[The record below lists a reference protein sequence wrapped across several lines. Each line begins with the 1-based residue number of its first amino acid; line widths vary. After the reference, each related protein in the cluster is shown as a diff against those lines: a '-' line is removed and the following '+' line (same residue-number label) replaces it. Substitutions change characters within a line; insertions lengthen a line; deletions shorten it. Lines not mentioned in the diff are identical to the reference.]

1 MMEGLVSWTALYYD
15 DKCGEEEPLKKIVT
29 KFGGSSLADAGQFAK
44 VKSILALDPA
54 RRYVVPSAPG
64 RRFKEDEKVTDLLY
78 RCHALAAK
86 GEDYQETFDKIAARY
101 MDIAEELG
109 LSLDLGAVLDEVDER
124 IGAGASADWCASRG
138 EYLGGMLLADY
149 LGWRF
154 FDPAKGILFDETG
167 RFDAERTQVVLSEAL
182 ADGEPTVVPGFFGSK
197 PNGEVHTFSRGG
209 SDVTGAIVARAVGA
223 DMYENWTDVSGFLIA
238 DPRIID
244 KPEGIEVITYKELRE
259 LSYMGATVLHEDAI
273 FPVRQ
278 QGIPINIR
286 NTNAPEDS
294 GTWIVGSTCQKSKYV
309 ITGIAGKKGF
319 CSINIEKDM
328 MNSEIGFG
336 RKVLQAFEENGISFE
351 HVPSGIDTLTVF
363 VHQDEFM
370 HKEQKVVAG
379 IHRLANPDS
388 IEIESDLA
396 LIAVVGRGMKSTR
409 GTAGR
414 IFSALA
420 HANVNVR
427 MIDQGSSEQNII
439 IGVADEDFETAIK
452 AIYDIFVVTR
462 L

>member
-44 VKSILALDPA
+44 VKRILALDPA

-78 RCHALAAK
+78 RCHELAAR

-223 DMYENWTDVSGFLIA
+223 DMYENWTDVSGFLMA
-238 DPRIID
+238 DPRVVENPREIRS
-244 KPEGIEVITYKELRE
+244 ITYKELRE
-259 LSYMGATVLHEDAI
+259 LSYMGASVLHEDAM
-273 FPVRQ
+273 FPVHKA
-278 QGIPINIR
+278 GIPTNIR
-286 NTNAPEDS
+286 NTNLPEHP
-294 GTWIVGSTCQKSKYV
+294 GTLISLDMPEETDVPT
-309 ITGIAGKKGF
+309 ITGIAGHKGF
-319 CSINIEKDM
+319 SVIFVEKAM
-328 MNSEIGFG
+328 MNSELGFG
-336 RKVLQAFEENGISFE
+336 RKVLSVLEECGISFE
-351 HVPSGIDTLTVF
+351 HLPTGIDTMSV
-363 VHQDEFM
+363 
-370 HKEQKVVAG
+370 VVAQDALAPHREQVVHRIMEVVEPDTLT
-379 IHRLANPDS
+379 IHDDMS
-388 IEIESDLA
+388 
-396 LIAVVGRGMKSTR
+396 LIATVGRGMVHNC
-409 GTAGR
+409 GTAARLFASMSRAG
-414 IFSALA
+414 I
-420 HANVNVR
+420 NVR
-427 MIDQGSSEQNII
+427 MIDQGSSELSII
-439 IGVADEDFETAIK
+439 VGVDDKDFESTIR
-452 AIYDIFVVTR
+452 AIYYEFVK
-462 L
+462 

>member
-1 MMEGLVSWTALYYD
+1 MRGGRALEEGCSYEVCA
-15 DKCGEEEPLKKIVT
+15 
-29 KFGGSSLADAGQFAK
+29 GSSLADAGQFAK
-44 VKSILALDPA
+44 VKRILALDPA

-78 RCHALAAK
+78 RCHELAAR

-223 DMYENWTDVSGFLIA
+223 DMYENWTDVSGFLMA
-238 DPRIID
+238 DPRVVENPREIRS
-244 KPEGIEVITYKELRE
+244 ITYKELRE
-259 LSYMGATVLHEDAI
+259 LSYMGASVLHEDAM
-273 FPVRQ
+273 FPVHKA
-278 QGIPINIR
+278 GIPTNIR
-286 NTNAPEDS
+286 NTNLPEHP
-294 GTWIVGSTCQKSKYV
+294 GTLISLDMPEETDVPT
-309 ITGIAGKKGF
+309 ITGIAGHKGF
-319 CSINIEKDM
+319 SVIFVEKAM
-328 MNSEIGFG
+328 MNSELGFG
-336 RKVLQAFEENGISFE
+336 RKVLSVLEECGISFE
-351 HVPSGIDTLTVF
+351 HLPTGIDTMSV
-363 VHQDEFM
+363 
-370 HKEQKVVAG
+370 VVAQDALAPHREQVVHRIMEVVEPDTLT
-379 IHRLANPDS
+379 IHDDMS
-388 IEIESDLA
+388 
-396 LIAVVGRGMKSTR
+396 LIATVGRGMVHNC
-409 GTAGR
+409 GTAARLFASMSRAG
-414 IFSALA
+414 I
-420 HANVNVR
+420 NVR
-427 MIDQGSSEQNII
+427 MIDQGSSELSII
-439 IGVADEDFETAIK
+439 VGVDDKDFESTIR
-452 AIYDIFVVTR
+452 AIYHEFVK
-462 L
+462 

>member
-44 VKSILALDPA
+44 VKRILALDPA

-78 RCHALAAK
+78 RCHELAAR

-223 DMYENWTDVSGFLIA
+223 DMYENWTDVSGFLMA
-238 DPRIID
+238 DPRVVENPREIRS
-244 KPEGIEVITYKELRE
+244 ITYKELRE
-259 LSYMGATVLHEDAI
+259 LSYMGASVLHEDAM
-273 FPVRQ
+273 FPVHKA
-278 QGIPINIR
+278 GIPTSIR
-286 NTNAPEDS
+286 NTNLPEHP
-294 GTWIVGSTCQKSKYV
+294 GTLISLDMPEETDVPT
-309 ITGIAGKKGF
+309 ITGIAGHKGF
-319 CSINIEKDM
+319 SVIFVEKAM
-328 MNSEIGFG
+328 MNSELGFG
-336 RKVLQAFEENGISFE
+336 RKVLSVLEECGISFE
-351 HVPSGIDTLTVF
+351 HLPTGIDTMSV
-363 VHQDEFM
+363 
-370 HKEQKVVAG
+370 VVAQDALAPHREQVVHRIMEVVEPDTLT
-379 IHRLANPDS
+379 IHDDMS
-388 IEIESDLA
+388 
-396 LIAVVGRGMKSTR
+396 LIATVGRGMVHNC
-409 GTAGR
+409 GTAARLFASMSRAG
-414 IFSALA
+414 I
-420 HANVNVR
+420 NVR
-427 MIDQGSSEQNII
+427 MIDQGSSELSII
-439 IGVADEDFETAIK
+439 VGVDDKDFESTIR
-452 AIYDIFVVTR
+452 AIYHEFVK
-462 L
+462 

>member
-223 DMYENWTDVSGFLIA
+223 DMYENWTDVSGFLMA
-238 DPRIID
+238 DPRVVENPREIRS
-244 KPEGIEVITYKELRE
+244 ITYKELRE
-259 LSYMGATVLHEDAI
+259 LSYMGASVLHEDAM
-273 FPVRQ
+273 FPVHKA
-278 QGIPINIR
+278 GIPTNIR
-286 NTNAPEDS
+286 NTNLPEHP
-294 GTWIVGSTCQKSKYV
+294 GTLISLDMPEETDVPT
-309 ITGIAGKKGF
+309 ITGIAGHKGF
-319 CSINIEKDM
+319 SVIFVEKAM
-328 MNSEIGFG
+328 MNSELGFG
-336 RKVLQAFEENGISFE
+336 RKVLSVLEECGISFE
-351 HVPSGIDTLTVF
+351 HLPTGIDTMSV
-363 VHQDEFM
+363 
-370 HKEQKVVAG
+370 VVAQDALAPHREQVVHRIMEVVEPDTLT
-379 IHRLANPDS
+379 IHDDMS
-388 IEIESDLA
+388 
-396 LIAVVGRGMKSTR
+396 LIATVGRGMVHNC
-409 GTAGR
+409 GTAARLFAAMSRAG
-414 IFSALA
+414 I
-420 HANVNVR
+420 NVR
-427 MIDQGSSEQNII
+427 MIDQGSSELSII
-439 IGVADEDFETAIK
+439 VGVDDKDFESTIR
-452 AIYDIFVVTR
+452 AIYHEFVK
-462 L
+462 

>member
-1 MMEGLVSWTALYYD
+1 MEGLVSWTALYYD

-78 RCHALAAK
+78 RCHELAAK

-223 DMYENWTDVSGFLIA
+223 DMYENWTDVSGFLMA
-238 DPRIID
+238 DPRVVENPREIRS
-244 KPEGIEVITYKELRE
+244 ITYKELRE
-259 LSYMGATVLHEDAI
+259 LSYMGASVLHEDAM
-273 FPVRQ
+273 FPVHKA
-278 QGIPINIR
+278 GIPTNIR
-286 NTNAPEDS
+286 NTNLPEHP
-294 GTWIVGSTCQKSKYV
+294 GTLISLDMPEETDVPT
-309 ITGIAGKKGF
+309 ITGIAGHKGF
-319 CSINIEKDM
+319 SVIFVEKAM
-328 MNSEIGFG
+328 MNSELGFG
-336 RKVLQAFEENGISFE
+336 RKVLSVLEECGISFE
-351 HVPSGIDTLTVF
+351 HLPTGIDTMSV
-363 VHQDEFM
+363 
-370 HKEQKVVAG
+370 VVAQDALAPHREQVVHRIMEVVEPDTLT
-379 IHRLANPDS
+379 IHDDMS
-388 IEIESDLA
+388 
-396 LIAVVGRGMKSTR
+396 LIATVGRGMVHNC
-409 GTAGR
+409 GTAARLFASMSRAG
-414 IFSALA
+414 I
-420 HANVNVR
+420 NVR
-427 MIDQGSSEQNII
+427 MIDQGSSELSII
-439 IGVADEDFETAIK
+439 VGVDDKDFESTIR
-452 AIYDIFVVTR
+452 AIYHEFVK
-462 L
+462 